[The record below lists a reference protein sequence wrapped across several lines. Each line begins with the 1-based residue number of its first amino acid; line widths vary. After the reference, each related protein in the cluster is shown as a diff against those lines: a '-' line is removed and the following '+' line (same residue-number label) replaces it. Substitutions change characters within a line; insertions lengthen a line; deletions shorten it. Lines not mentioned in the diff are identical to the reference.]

1 MPTAKRLDIIRIQ
14 IWESKGGELMDFNA
28 IMASIGEAFSELMNL
43 LAGKGFPVEEITA
56 FLGEIVSKIMGMF
69 A

>member
-1 MPTAKRLDIIRIQ
+1 
-14 IWESKGGELMDFNA
+14 MDFNA

-56 FLGEIVSKIMGMF
+56 FLSEIVSKIMGLF

>member
-1 MPTAKRLDIIRIQ
+1 
-14 IWESKGGELMDFNA
+14 MDFNA

-43 LAGKGFPVEEITA
+43 LAGDGFPVEEITA

>member
-1 MPTAKRLDIIRIQ
+1 MNHSASFQMTPIADRAMN
-14 IWESKGGELMDFNA
+14 EGELMDFNA